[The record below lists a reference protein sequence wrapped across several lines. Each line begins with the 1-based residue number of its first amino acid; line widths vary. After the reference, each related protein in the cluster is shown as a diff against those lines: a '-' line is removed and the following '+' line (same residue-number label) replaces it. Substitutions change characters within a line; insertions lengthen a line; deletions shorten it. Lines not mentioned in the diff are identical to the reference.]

1 MLINVGIFF
10 VLNPNPLFQMTH
22 KPHFKFCCH
31 GLATSLLGMTLA
43 MAAPITWSSAPY
55 TVSGSFGQTLNT
67 GLFVTTGTQILAE
80 NIGGGATTFDGIN
93 FTAGT
98 ISMGSGAASVF
109 HEAMPTANTPLAR
122 DGSYGSNVPSTVTL
136 SGLTSGN
143 IYRVQA
149 LVYDGRGGLG
159 GRTVKFDGIN
169 QGVYANGV
177 AGATWGNG
185 LLVTGTFTADA
196 TTQAFTIEAFVG
208 ATSKG
213 GQLNALLVHE
223 FIPGTP
229 ALANPTV
236 ATITSTGA
244 QAGVNLSSVAANV
257 TLHWATT
264 DQDLGPW
271 DNSNPLGVQAIGP
284 VSGALTGLAGDTQY
298 FYRFHAVNA
307 AADPDT
313 ETWSIAGTSFAT
325 ALTGKAPT
333 DPAATTYSKAEID
346 VTWTDGF
353 ATETGFVIQRSPDGQ
368 APWTQVGT
376 TAADT
381 QIFYD
386 SNLLPG
392 TTYHYRVFAQNEAG
406 LSDPSAAVSATTT
419 APDPGIVVQAWF
431 RMGDSAAPG
440 LNNLPT
446 DSSTNTRDFTVKN
459 GATDT
464 TISPTGGG
472 YNNDAYYTFNGVD
485 QSYNSIGYD
494 PPENNVGVEVWVRT
508 SNLAQINANVFGTG
522 TNANGLNIAYEAA
535 GARGWSGAVA
545 NQAWVGDGVGTANY
559 TANTWIHLALV
570 RDNGTTTFYV
580 NGLASGTSA
589 ATPLNATQPRMAATF
604 NNGIFFSGDVAEAR
618 IFTFDPGQFNVSDL
632 LYPGTPPPSD
642 PYLVWATGLGD
653 PGVNVDFDGGG
664 LATGIEWVTGGDPAV
679 GSDDPSVTPSFNN
692 TSDPGNFLFTF
703 RRRDAAASDT
713 GTVIVVEYGSN
724 LTGWR
729 NNVDHGVA
737 DGVTVDA
744 STDLGGGF
752 HQVTVSIP
760 RSLASGGKLFARLKV
775 TRP

>member
-1 MLINVGIFF
+1 MK
-10 VLNPNPLFQMTH
+10 H
-22 KPHFKFCCH
+22 KSQFSHYGF
-31 GLATSLLGMTLA
+31 GLAISVLGMALA
-43 MAAPITWSSAPY
+43 TAAPITWSSSPY

-80 NIGGGATTFDGIN
+80 NIGGTATTFDGIN

-98 ISMGSGAASVF
+98 ISMGSGIASVF

-136 SGLTSGN
+136 NGLTSGN

-149 LVYDGRGGLG
+149 LVYDGRGSAGIP
-159 GRTVKFDGIN
+159 GRTVKFDGAN
-169 QGVYANGV
+169 QGQYANGV
-177 AGATWGNG
+177 NGETWGNG

-196 TTQAFTIEAFVG
+196 ATQSFTVEAFLG
-208 ATSKG
+208 TASKG

-223 FIPGTP
+223 FIPGIP
-229 ALANPTV
+229 ALANSTV
-236 ATITSTGA
+236 GTITSTGA
-244 QAGVNLSSVAANV
+244 QANVDLSNVAANV
-257 TLHWATT
+257 TLHWDTV
-264 DQDLGPW
+264 DQGAGTWSGSNSLGAQT
-271 DNSNPLGVQAIGP
+271 VGP
-284 VSGALTGLAGDTQY
+284 VSGAITGLSGDTLY
-298 FYRFHAVNA
+298 FYRFHAVNT

-313 ETWSIAGTSFAT
+313 EAWSTASSFFTT
-325 ALTGKAPT
+325 ALTGMAPT
-333 DPAATTYSKAEID
+333 TPVATTFSKTEID
-346 VTWTDGF
+346 VEWTENFNTENGF
-353 ATETGFVIQRSPDGQ
+353 IIERSPDGINS
-368 APWTQVGT
+368 WTQAG
-376 TAADT
+376 TAAANA
-381 QIFYD
+381 QAFYD
-386 SNLLPG
+386 SGLLPG
-392 TTYHYRVFAQNEAG
+392 TTYFYRVLAQNGAG
-406 LSDPSAAVSATTT
+406 LSDPSTVVSAATS
-419 APDPGIVVQAWF
+419 APDPGIAVQAWF

-446 DSSTNTRDFTVKN
+446 DSTASARNFTVFS

-472 YNNDAYYTFNGVD
+472 YNNDAYYSFNGAD

-508 SNLAQINANVFGTG
+508 SNLAQLNANVFGTG

-545 NQAWVGDGVGTANY
+545 NQAWVGDGVGTGNY

-642 PYLVWATGLGD
+642 PYLVWAAGLGD
-653 PGVNVDFDGGG
+653 PSVNVDFDGGG

-692 TSDPGNFLFTF
+692 TTDPGNFLFTF

-729 NNVDHGVA
+729 NTADHGVT
-737 DGVTVDA
+737 DGVSIDA

-760 RSLASGGKLFARLKV
+760 RSLAAGGKFFARMNV